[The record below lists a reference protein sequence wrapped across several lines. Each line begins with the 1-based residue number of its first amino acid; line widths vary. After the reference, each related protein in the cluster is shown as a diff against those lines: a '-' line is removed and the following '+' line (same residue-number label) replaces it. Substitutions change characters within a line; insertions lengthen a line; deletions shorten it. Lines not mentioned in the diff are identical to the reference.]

1 EVVHGGKEEIRDR
14 LAGGR
19 GSGDRPE
26 LGIVG
31 SGKRE
36 RLVERRRAT
45 ALALGEAA
53 KRRGQVVQRVAQ
65 AKRQATIRSTAM
77 TMTGPS
83 PSAVARRP
91 TRASRRSASAQA
103 GASLATRGAWR
114 TGRAAAGSCRVLRTA
129 AGGSTGSPQRRQSDR
144 APRDRPAPRTRRRRS
159 SSCRVRPW
167 PRAA

>member
-1 EVVHGGKEEIRDR
+1 MHGGKEEIRDR

-45 ALALGEAA
+45 ALALGEAT
-53 KRRGQVVQRVAQ
+53 KRLGQVVQRVAQ

-83 PSAVARRP
+83 PAASPNARYCGYFASNRSIARSRSGPASTISARP
-91 TRASRRSASAQA
+91 
-103 GASLATRGAWR
+103 
-114 TGRAAAGSCRVLRTA
+114 
-129 AGGSTGSPQRRQSDR
+129 STI
-144 APRDRPAPRTRRRRS
+144 T
-159 SSCRVRPW
+159 
-167 PRAA
+167 